1 MTDAD
6 WSILEDENAMS
17 VARSAAEKVASDWS
31 QFVEY
36 DDVYQEALII
46 LASKPRE
53 VQDNIASE
61 YGYRQLHH
69 WLWCDLVIFAK
80 TQARRRGREEGD
92 MWVPHYSRDSLLEA
106 QRGAEGV

>member
-6 WSILEDENAMS
+6 WGILEDENAMS
-17 VARSAAEKVASDWS
+17 VARSASERVASDWA

-46 LASKPRE
+46 LATKPRE

-61 YGYRQLHH
+61 YGYHQLHH
-69 WLWCDLVIFAK
+69 WLWCDLVHFAEK
-80 TQARRRGREEGD
+80 QARRRARKEEGS
-92 MWVPHYSRDSLLEA
+92 WIPHYSRDVLLES